1 MIWAFKNVTYASTCK
16 GWAKKRVMPAKK
28 FTEAWT
34 YSSSR
39 KIQAAQFAVVII
51 AVANFVVHI
60 FQASKISFGIWY
72 LVENNVNR
80 QAIPNNFLPHASWA
94 ASSYQSCQHELAR
107 ISITISHRTIVI
119 FKCRVSE
126 GHQERGVEECVVW
139 QKLLRSE
146 KVLFLASISGNTQEF
161 LSAS

>member
-39 KIQAAQFAVVII
+39 KIQAAQFAVVSI

-60 FQASKISFGIWY
+60 FQASKISFGIWSKITSIAKLFQTIFY
-72 LVENNVNR
+72 LTPRERLQVTSRVNM
-80 QAIPNNFLPHASWA
+80 NL
-94 ASSYQSCQHELAR
+94 
-107 ISITISHRTIVI
+107 
-119 FKCRVSE
+119 
-126 GHQERGVEECVVW
+126 
-139 QKLLRSE
+139 
-146 KVLFLASISGNTQEF
+146 QEF
-161 LSAS
+161 P